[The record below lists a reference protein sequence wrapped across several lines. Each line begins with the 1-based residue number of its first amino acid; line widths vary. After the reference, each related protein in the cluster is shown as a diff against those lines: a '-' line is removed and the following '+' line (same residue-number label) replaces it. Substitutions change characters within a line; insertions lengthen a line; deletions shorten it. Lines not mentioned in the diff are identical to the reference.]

1 MQDVYR
7 VVHKEESLS
16 SGYNQLETNQDAGM
30 VIGEY
35 SKYLS
40 VRLIK
45 NFIGLKIMNRI
56 MNAINFFL

>member
-16 SGYNQLETNQDAGM
+16 SGYNQLGTNQDAGM

-35 SKYLS
+35 LKYLS
-40 VRLIK
+40 VRFIK
-45 NFIGLKIMNRI
+45 NFIGSKTVNRI